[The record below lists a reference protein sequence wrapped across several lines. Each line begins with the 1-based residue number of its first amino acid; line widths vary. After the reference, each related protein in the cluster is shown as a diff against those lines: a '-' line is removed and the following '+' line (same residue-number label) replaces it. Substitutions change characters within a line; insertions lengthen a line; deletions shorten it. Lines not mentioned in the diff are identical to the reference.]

1 MKTNEQIYE
10 DTKRLVYEQDKE
22 NYLAYYK
29 VFTENISRRDI
40 TTEES
45 EAIIKA
51 AYDTYK
57 EQEQQL
63 EDILDLAYIDL
74 MESSNRQAI

>member
-1 MKTNEQIYE
+1 MKTKEQIYE
-10 DTKRLVYEQDKE
+10 DTKRLVYEQDKQ

>member
-1 MKTNEQIYE
+1 MKTKEQIYE

>member
-1 MKTNEQIYE
+1 MKTKEQIYK